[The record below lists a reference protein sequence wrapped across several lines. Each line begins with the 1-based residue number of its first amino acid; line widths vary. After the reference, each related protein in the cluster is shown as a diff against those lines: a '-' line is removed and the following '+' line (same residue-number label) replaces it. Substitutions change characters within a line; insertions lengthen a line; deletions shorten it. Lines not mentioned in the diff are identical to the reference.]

1 MLIFI
6 NEFEEANNQMDDLK
20 KHSVEMDQLVQTE
33 LKTLLNKKQKIKK
46 QEEKKIEKSIG
57 LTKVFNNFIGNVKET
72 PKKLEMEKKSKI
84 LEILFFL
91 KQFFERFLRWETLIG
106 FLILISFV
114 LILNLPQR
122 AKQNIW
128 KNLKEFF
135 GMAFEV

>member
-46 QEEKKIEKSIG
+46 QKEKKIEKSIG

-106 FLILISFV
+106 FLILISFF